1 MKRLAI
7 LLVATAAVVV
17 LLVGIR
23 TGDRPEAHPPPTI
36 VPSHRASRPAASA
49 SPIEPARP
57 EYRSGTAVGSA
68 HTDYGNVR
76 LRVVTEHG
84 RIEEVRVLEVPHANR
99 IDRELSAPAVR
110 TLTHQVLRIQSADVD
125 LVSGATY
132 TSDGY
137 VRSLQAALDQLS

>member
-23 TGDRPEAHPPPTI
+23 AWKHPEARRPPAVVSSPAPPPAAGSSSAAA
-36 VPSHRASRPAASA
+36 PGGPAYKSGSA
-49 SPIEPARP
+49 FGR
-57 EYRSGTAVGSA
+57 A

-76 LRVVTEHG
+76 LKVVTAHG
-84 RIEEVRVLEVPHANR
+84 RIVRVHVLEVPHANR

-110 TLTHQVLRIQSADVD
+110 SLTREVLRTQSVDVD
-125 LVSGATY
+125 MVSGATY

-137 VRSLQAALDQLS
+137 LRSLQAALDQLS